1 MILAQ
6 LGAEVIAIEPPEGQR
21 ARRQRPYANNTV
33 DPEKSLTH
41 WAYNRGKQSLTL
53 NLADGRDL
61 RRLEQLAATADA
73 VIDSGAS
80 GIDLASL
87 RGRHSHLVTASIS
100 GFGGTGPKAD
110 WATSDIVNT
119 AASGTMGIT
128 GDRDRAPVRL
138 SLCLL
143 YTSDA
148 ADE

>member
-53 NLADGRDL
+53 NLADARDL

-87 RGRHSHLVTASIS
+87 RGKHSHLVTRSEEH
-100 GFGGTGPKAD
+100 
-110 WATSDIVNT
+110 TSELQSQD
-119 AASGTMGIT
+119 
-128 GDRDRAPVRL
+128 
-138 SLCLL
+138 
-143 YTSDA
+143 
-148 ADE
+148 